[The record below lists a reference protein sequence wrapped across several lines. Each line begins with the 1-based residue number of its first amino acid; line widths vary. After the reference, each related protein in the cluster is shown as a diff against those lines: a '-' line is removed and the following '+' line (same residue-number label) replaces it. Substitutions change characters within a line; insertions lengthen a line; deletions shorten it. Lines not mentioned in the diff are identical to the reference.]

1 MKTAETLFFWWK
13 LFKIFWYLCIY
24 FVQKRV
30 ELIAEKLIVGRRKM
44 PNPSLNIICTVNRFK
59 YKTPSHFNDVDLA
72 WSRLDQKLCQ
82 FFFHRD
88 VIFKKP
94 SKMGP
99 ISCVIPYYIEIKES
113 LYLGKFFSNFF
124 ENWYKMRKNTII
136 LFLCKLFWGRCWNG
150 DPLWGHFPEFFKA
163 INYDQITIESS
174 KLGTLYIFWGEK
186 FDLQS
191 F

>member
-1 MKTAETLFFWWK
+1 
-13 LFKIFWYLCIY
+13 
-24 FVQKRV
+24 
-30 ELIAEKLIVGRRKM
+30 
-44 PNPSLNIICTVNRFK
+44 
-59 YKTPSHFNDVDLA
+59 
-72 WSRLDQKLCQ
+72 
-82 FFFHRD
+82 
-88 VIFKKP
+88 
-94 SKMGP
+94 MGP

-136 LFLCKLFWGRCWNG
+136 LFFCKLFWGRCWNG

-191 F
+191 FWQSFWRHKVKIWAKRGHICSLYSNRDRKIKFNICGFFENSNSFLRPVF